1 MKKRQLYIYMILS
14 TLLFTLAIF
23 LYAFDHTVVFSQ
35 VEYIIF
41 FIAYFINLFVLIYL
55 YVNKDDEVSDKVFMF
70 VDWIR
75 FVSMSLML
83 LLIPFMYF
91 ISFPTVEQNSMLE
104 TLHPDDKVL
113 VYHYNFEIER
123 GDVVVAFVDD
133 NLIVKRVAAV
143 PGDLVT
149 FEEDDQNG
157 DYRIYINGKLY
168 DYQWDENVE
177 VSHRIFSIS
186 NDLDENGYVKD
197 NEYILLG
204 DNQNVSFDSWGF
216 GTVNNEDIYGLV
228 VYKIWPFG
236 GIS

>member
-1 MKKRQLYIYMILS
+1 MKKQQLYIYMIVS
-14 TLLFTLAIF
+14 TFLFTLAIF
-23 LYAFDHTVVFSQ
+23 LYAFDQTVVFSK

-55 YVNKDDEVSDKVFMF
+55 YIHKDDDVSDKVFIF

-75 FVSMSLML
+75 FVSMSLMIL
-83 LLIPFMYF
+83 LLPFMYF
-91 ISFPTVEQNSMLE
+91 ISFPTVEQNSMLD

-123 GDVVVAFVDD
+123 DDVVVAFVDD

-149 FEEDDQNG
+149 FEKDNQSG

-168 DYQWDENVE
+168 DYQWDEDVE
-177 VSHRIFSIS
+177 VSHRMFSIS

-216 GTVNNEDIYGLV
+216 GTVNSKDIYGLV